1 MQSVEFFSCTTSSN
15 AYACLNKALLF
26 RVCGFMSKGER
37 GRKVKSCMM
46 EGREVLG
53 GSGAPGSIHGLCV
66 A

>member
-1 MQSVEFFSCTTSSN
+1 MRDV
-15 AYACLNKALLF
+15 
-26 RVCGFMSKGER
+26 RGFMLKGER

-53 GSGAPGSIHGLCV
+53 GSGAPGSILGLCV